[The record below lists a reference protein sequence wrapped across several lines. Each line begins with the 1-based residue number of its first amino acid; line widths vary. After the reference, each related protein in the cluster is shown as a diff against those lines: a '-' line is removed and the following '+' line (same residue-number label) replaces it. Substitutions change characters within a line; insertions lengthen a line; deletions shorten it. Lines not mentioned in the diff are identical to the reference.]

1 MPDPNNAKD
10 LLLED
15 LRSLSDSL
23 WKNEQ
28 TGETRVNWFIG
39 IVAAAAGGL
48 FGLSGAEHGPHGA
61 QLRLMVIGS
70 LLALLAF
77 GIVTLL
83 RIIKRNAVTD
93 GFKKDFAAIREIFRD
108 KLGGDQ
114 ILLDYHPFR
123 KKEEK
128 NLARKAGGLT
138 DIVVTI
144 NSLLVAGIAVAVV
157 YPFNATAFGG
167 LLDDQALGW
176 TYGAGIVGFGAAF
189 AVQFMLV
196 RRADHQTRAKLRE
209 DPVTHAGGIV
219 YRINDHKVLYLLVG
233 PSDKTPNK
241 WLFPKGKIKQDEE
254 QWEAA
259 VREVREEAGVRARP
273 ICPIGKNA
281 FEVNGKLV
289 VVKYYLM
296 ECFDE
301 IPRTDPREK
310 HWFEFEKARDSL
322 THDDNKKLLSAADQR
337 RIAAGQS

>member
-15 LRSLSDSL
+15 FRSLSDSL

-48 FGLSGAEHGPHGA
+48 FGLSSADHGPHGA

-83 RIIKRNAVTD
+83 RIVKRNAVTD

-108 KLGGDQ
+108 KLDGDQ
-114 ILLDYHPFR
+114 ILLGYYPFR

-128 NLARKAGGLT
+128 NLARKPGGLT

-144 NSLLVAGIAVAVV
+144 NSLLVAGIATAVV
-157 YPFNATAFGG
+157 YPFNATASGG
-167 LLDDQALGW
+167 LLDDQVLGW
-176 TYGAGIVGFGAAF
+176 TYGAGIVAFGAAF
-189 AVQFMLV
+189 AVQFVLV
-196 RRADHQTRAKLRE
+196 RQHDHKTRVKLRE
-209 DPVTHAGGIV
+209 NPVTHAGGIV
-219 YRINDHKVLYLLVG
+219 YRITDNKVLYLLVG

-241 WLFPKGKIKQDEE
+241 WLFPKGKIKKDEE
-254 QWEAA
+254 DWETA
-259 VREVREEAGVRARP
+259 VREVREESGVRARL
-273 ICPIGKNA
+273 ICPIGRNA
-281 FEVNGKLV
+281 FEVNGRPV
-289 VVKYYLM
+289 VARYYLM
-296 ECFDE
+296 EC
-301 IPRTDPREK
+301 INQTTTTDPREK
-310 HWFEFEKARDSL
+310 DWFEFEKARELL
-322 THDDNKKLLSAADQR
+322 THDENKKLLDEANES
-337 RIAAGQS
+337 IAKGQS